1 MGNANASRHS
11 VRWRGYYA
19 GRNLLAQL
27 NRAGIVRVPDCGAT
41 GPAQPA
47 GPRPTTY
54 IMALFFRKY
63 FLLCVV
69 LVVTCSDLA
78 SQPRPRTV
86 PTNARYTEGS
96 GWTRWRQLPQR
107 DLFES
112 WSLSGQRETVSVA
125 LWSRLEFGYYQ
136 SSASFTWSCDG
147 TLQQCFGE
155 TCEWSYG
162 FGWRFALGEN
172 LSVLPTATA
181 ECVRLTGASQNP
193 PTCTAGE
200 PGCSD
205 SCGRQALIVPPGTYA
220 VRVRT
225 ALYDSPQAQE
235 SPLVHLPV
243 GSSVLLLQS
252 MPTIEVR
259 YPSVAPWVRVR
270 AANRVGFVF
279 AGDLD
284 LPIRPPPIEDIIKA
298 ADFEFRGQT
307 QCVVDGVPQ
316 IGTTGGGR

>member
-1 MGNANASRHS
+1 MPDDARYSEGFGWERERAFPEGRLFETWS
-11 VRWRGYYA
+11 VAGKRGA
-19 GRNLLAQL
+19 ALLA
-27 NRAGIVRVPDCGAT
+27 I
-41 GPAQPA
+41 
-47 GPRPTTY
+47 
-54 IMALFFRKY
+54 
-63 FLLCVV
+63 
-69 LVVTCSDLA
+69 
-78 SQPRPRTV
+78 
-86 PTNARYTEGS
+86 
-96 GWTRWRQLPQR
+96 
-107 DLFES
+107 
-112 WSLSGQRETVSVA
+112 
-125 LWSRLEFGYYQ
+125 WSRLEVGYYE
-136 SSASFTWSCDG
+136 STARFGWGCWG

-155 TCEWSYG
+155 TCEWSYE
-162 FGWRFALGEN
+162 FGWRFPLGEN

-181 ECVRLTGASQNP
+181 ECVRLTGAFQNP
-193 PTCTAGE
+193 PTCTADE

-205 SCGRQALIVPPGTYA
+205 SCGRQALIVPPGTYS

-225 ALYDSPQAQE
+225 
-235 SPLVHLPV
+235 PLFETARAEERSLLHLPV

-316 IGTTGGGR
+316 IGVSADIFGAAMVQAEAE